1 MKNIY
6 VADLKKSDI
15 LTDELFAIQN
25 IERLQTKDGKPYVR
39 VFLTDKTGTIVAQI
53 WSDNLANVERGAL
66 EKGAVIMIDAKVE
79 EFKGNLQLSISKAK
93 KVSEQFIDDFVEGSQ
108 FKIEDMWEKLEK
120 YIKSIKDENISK
132 FLDILFSD
140 NNLKT
145 KFKIYPAA
153 EYVHHSFQGGLLE
166 HVVEMI
172 DISEPMKIYYPK
184 ANFDIIYA
192 GIILHDIGKL
202 LELNAVGMAIQRT
215 VEGHLLGHLIKSYE
229 LLIEKGTGVLN
240 DQNMLA
246 LKHVVLSHHNE
257 LEYGSPVKPVTLE
270 AMIVSK
276 IDYLSSQTRML
287 QRVLDSNSVDEMGFT
302 EYDRILGNKAYTG
315 FIQK

>member
-6 VADLKKSDI
+6 VSDLKKSDI

-39 VFLTDKTGTIVAQI
+39 VYLTDKTGTIVAQI

-79 EFKGNLQLSISKAK
+79 EFKGNLQLSITKAK
-93 KVSEQFIDDFVEGSQ
+93 KVSEQFIDDFIEGSQ

-120 YIKSIKDENISK
+120 YMKSIKDENISK
-132 FLDILFSD
+132 YLDVLFSD
-140 NNLKT
+140 NDLKA

-202 LELNAVGMAIQRT
+202 LELNAVGMAIQRS
-215 VEGHLLGHLIKSYE
+215 VEGYLLGHLIKSYE

-240 DQNMLA
+240 EQNMLA
-246 LKHVVLSHHNE
+246 LKHIILSHHNE

-287 QRVLDSNSVDEMGFT
+287 QRVLDSNSIDEMGFT

>member
-1 MKNIY
+1 
-6 VADLKKSDI
+6 
-15 LTDELFAIQN
+15 
-25 IERLQTKDGKPYVR
+25 
-39 VFLTDKTGTIVAQI
+39 
-53 WSDNLANVERGAL
+53 
-66 EKGAVIMIDAKVE
+66 
-79 EFKGNLQLSISKAK
+79 
-93 KVSEQFIDDFVEGSQ
+93 
-108 FKIEDMWEKLEK
+108 
-120 YIKSIKDENISK
+120 
-132 FLDILFSD
+132 
-140 NNLKT
+140 
-145 KFKIYPAA
+145 
-153 EYVHHSFQGGLLE
+153 
-166 HVVEMI
+166 MI

-215 VEGHLLGHLIKSYE
+215 VEGHLIGHLIKSYE
-229 LLIEKGTGVLN
+229 LLIEKGTGILN
-240 DQNMLA
+240 EENMLA
-246 LKHVVLSHHNE
+246 LKHIILSHHNE